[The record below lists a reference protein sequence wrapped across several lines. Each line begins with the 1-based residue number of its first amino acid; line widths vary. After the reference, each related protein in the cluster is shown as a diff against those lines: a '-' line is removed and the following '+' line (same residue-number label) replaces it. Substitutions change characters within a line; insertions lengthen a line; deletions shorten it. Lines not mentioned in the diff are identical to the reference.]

1 MSLEKCK
8 ACSDYFKW
16 DDDVIQVDN
25 DYYHKDCVTLYP
37 TGYCAFLY
45 EDYLGETENDDGD
58 MAFSLLSKGEYID
71 LDEEETE

>member
-37 TGYCAFLY
+37 TGYYAFIG
-45 EDYLGETENDDGD
+45 EDCLGVTENDGGSL
-58 MAFSLLSKGEYID
+58 ACSLLNEGTYID

>member
-25 DYYHKDCVTLYP
+25 DYYHRDCVTLYP

-45 EDYLGETENDDGD
+45 EDCLGETENDDGD
-58 MAFSLLSKGEYID
+58 MAFNLLSKGTYID
-71 LDEEETE
+71 LDEEEVE